1 MYTVSYY
8 SRSLPYPLNAR
19 MNRPSPPPRLW
30 PEATSDPSP
39 SPSSHLRYPFLP
51 TWAHSILS
59 THRGSRNADTRRTR
73 SPLPSPFPCS
83 YFCRGLR
90 LVTCDT
96 ARADKC
102 MAHGALYVQV
112 WELATVVQA
121 VRLDIKAVFWT
132 RDEGD
137 KLWGRQEGGGG
148 TDGIV
153 ELRHSP
159 NH

>member
-1 MYTVSYY
+1 
-8 SRSLPYPLNAR
+8 
-19 MNRPSPPPRLW
+19 
-30 PEATSDPSP
+30 
-39 SPSSHLRYPFLP
+39 
-51 TWAHSILS
+51 
-59 THRGSRNADTRRTR
+59 
-73 SPLPSPFPCS
+73 
-83 YFCRGLR
+83 
-90 LVTCDT
+90 
-96 ARADKC
+96 

-112 WELATVVQA
+112 WELATAVQA